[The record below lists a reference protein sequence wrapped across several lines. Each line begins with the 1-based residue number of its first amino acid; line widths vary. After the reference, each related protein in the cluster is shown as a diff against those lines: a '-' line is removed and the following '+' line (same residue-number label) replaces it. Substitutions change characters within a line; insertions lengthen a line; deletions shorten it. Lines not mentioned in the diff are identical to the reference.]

1 MLFDWL
7 GREGGAILSWWLL
20 TLLAGV
26 AVYPL
31 FFQLTGALPSRG
43 YALARTAGLMLTG
56 FVFWLFGVLGLWPN
70 TPGSTVLAALIVFGV
85 GLVSYTT
92 WRDRE
97 PILPWLR
104 SNLRLI
110 VATELLFAALFF
122 GWVLVRALNPS
133 LIATEKPMEMAF
145 LSAIRRSATFPPHD
159 PWMSGYAISYYHFG
173 YIIVAAL
180 ANLSGVT
187 SGMAF
192 NLALPLLFAL
202 TGTGAFGVAY
212 DLVMARK
219 QSLALNPP
227 PDKKSSRRK
236 SDVPS
241 FDEDASAVSGLLP
254 PQPSAIWIGVLAAV
268 FAVIMGN
275 LGTVL
280 VEIPYQTCAAPAG
293 YLRWM
298 GLEERDAYPVQ
309 NVNGT
314 SCGTSGTLDAND
326 WNFWWWFRYSRVV
339 RDRNLSGQP
348 IGVQPI
354 TEFPQ
359 FSFVLSDMH
368 PHVLALPFAM
378 LAIGLA
384 LNLAMRKRRPAAWEL
399 LLYAIFVG
407 GMVFLNSWDAV
418 YLGLLIGAEGLRR
431 LIANGTGRFTSDDW
445 RGLLIFGASLI
456 GLTAILYLPFFISF
470 RSQAGGIVPNVIWPT
485 EFQQFFLMFGP
496 FLVILGV
503 YLALEWRRA
512 GASFNAGYALRVIGI
527 ALVFI
532 ALAFVVLMVVAWSRQ
547 DVRGVVYQTLDESGG
562 LVGVLLP
569 VFMRRLS
576 GVITEGLLLLAIFV
590 VIARLFAREPHTDE
604 GTLDQAREVITYS
617 PSTGFTLLII
627 AAGAVL
633 TLAPDFVYLRDDF
646 GVRINTVFKLYY
658 QGWLLWSIASACAVW
673 SVLAEVVPLTKR
685 VTKLKHDGEMVTSDE
700 LAGEVRPSIGLRT
713 VFTVVVTVLVMIG
726 LVYPTLAIPSRALKE
741 ADRYN
746 ANAPALTLDGGP
758 SLAVNADDYAAIQC
772 LANVAHSDNDVV
784 AEAADPTVAYN
795 NQYGRVS
802 GLSGIPTLIGWENH
816 ERQWRGDTFDEA
828 ANLVFEGGRRVDG
841 RAEAVAR
848 LYNDTGWTQAQEV
861 IKKYGITY
869 IYVGPTERSKYNP
882 EGLAKFKDLPP
893 VCASGD
899 AAVYSVEAIQPQ
911 TAATN

>member
-31 FFQLTGALPSRG
+31 FFRLMGALPSRG

-56 FVFWLFGVLGLWPN
+56 FVFWLFGVFGLWPN

-85 GLVSYTT
+85 GLVSYAT

-97 PILPWLR
+97 PILPWMR
-104 SNLRLI
+104 ANARLI
-110 VATELLFAALFF
+110 VATELLFAVLFF

-173 YIIVAAL
+173 YILVAAL

-187 SGMAF
+187 SGIAF

-219 QSLALNPP
+219 ISV
-227 PDKKSSRRK
+227 
-236 SDVPS
+236 DVG
-241 FDEDASAVSGLLP
+241 AGLKP
-254 PQPSAIWIGVLAAV
+254 APTKTPAILVGVLAAV

-280 VEIPYQTCAAPAG
+280 VEMPYQTCAAPAG

-309 NVNGT
+309 QNVNGT
-314 SCGTSGTLDAND
+314 SCGTSGTLDANA

-348 IGVQPI
+348 ISVQPI

-384 LNLAMRKRRPAAWEL
+384 FNLAMSKRRPAAWEF

-407 GMVFLNSWDAV
+407 GMIFLNSWDAV

-431 LIANGTGRFTSDDW
+431 LLANGTGRFTSDDW
-445 RGLLIFGASLI
+445 RGLLIFGASLL

-496 FLVILGV
+496 FLVILAV

-512 GASFNAGYALRVIGI
+512 GASFNARFALRVIGI
-527 ALVFI
+527 ALVFVV
-532 ALAFVVLMVVAWSRQ
+532 LAFIMLMVIAWSRQ
-547 DVRGVVYQTLDESGG
+547 DVRSVVYQTFDESDG
-562 LVGVLLP
+562 LAGVILP
-569 VFMRRLS
+569 VIMRRLQ

-590 VIARLFAREPHTDE
+590 VIARLFAREPQTDE
-604 GTLDQAREVITYS
+604 DTSGQARKVITYS
-617 PSTGFTLLII
+617 PATGFTLLII

-658 QGWLLWSIASACAVW
+658 QGWLLWSVASAYAVW
-673 SVLAEVVPLTKR
+673 SVLTEVVPLIKR
-685 VTKLKHDGEMVTSDE
+685 VDKTKNDGEMMTSYE
-700 LAGEVRPSIGLRT
+700 VVGEMRPSAGLRMI
-713 VFTVVVTVLVMIG
+713 FSVVVTVLVIIG
-726 LVYPTLAIPSRALKE
+726 LVYPVLAIPSRALKE
-741 ADRYN
+741 GDRYS
-746 ANAPALTLDGGP
+746 ANAPALTLEGGP

-772 LANVAHSDNDVV
+772 LANVAHSDKDVV
-784 AEAADPTVAYN
+784 AEAADPSVAYN

-816 ERQWRGDTFDEA
+816 ERQWRGSTFDQA
-828 ANLVFEGGRRVDG
+828 ANIVLEGGRRVDG

-861 IKKYGITY
+861 IKRYGITY

-893 VCASGD
+893 VCSSGD
-899 AAVYSVEAIQPQ
+899 VAVYSVEAIQPK
-911 TAATN
+911 TAANN